1 MVSLHDALEHTMIH
15 EKCTH
20 RSDSIALEARRFPG
34 LGRRTYRFQPQNL
47 VLEPPDAPGCL
58 LMPRTLRKDKCRLR
72 RCRPLPPA
80 SSPNW
85 RTRPP
90 GWWQARQV
98 SRLAERHATRSLPP
112 RVVHSVC
119 TRGGVAVRRK
129 KSYHE
134 VGIPQLAVS

>member
-1 MVSLHDALEHTMIH
+1 MLRVVGPAECAERLNNMKTEDVQFAAIRL
-15 EKCTH
+15 
-20 RSDSIALEARRFPG
+20 L
-34 LGRRTYRFQPQNL
+34 LG
-47 VLEPPDAPGCL
+47 A
-58 LMPRTLRKDKCRLR
+58 
-72 RCRPLPPA
+72 RCRPLPAA

-98 SRLAERHATRSLPP
+98 SRLVERHATRSLPP